1 MVIAMHNPHLIFL
14 PLLLLLAGGLQAKS
28 PPNIVFLLADDLG
41 YGDLGCYG
49 HPYAKTPA
57 IDQLAREGM
66 MFRSAYVA
74 GPTCEVSRCGFMTG
88 LFPARFAGSTRQL
101 GFGASL
107 TVTEV
112 LKQKGYQTGLFG
124 KWDMGEEKTQ
134 GTYGIEEIHVIPSEL
149 GDPKGKDFRVTEAA
163 IDFIKRNREGPFYM
177 NVWFH
182 TPHHPVAPH
191 ATFVSRFENM
201 SLDRPDFPNPHYQAR
216 LDAYENLSE
225 DPTTVLREYLGD
237 VSQLDDQVEKIL
249 STIRELGIEEETVV
263 LFASDNGPAR
273 PVDQPRSRSDGKKNP
288 SRQNGLGSAGPLR
301 GGKHGIYEG
310 GIRVPWIVRWP
321 GRIASGK
328 IMDRE
333 VIAGVDLLPTL
344 CSIAGVDIDTSGLDG
359 EDVSDIWFGKERSRR
374 KDLFWISGSP
384 GSPRAVLRRGD
395 WKLCIM
401 QNGAQ
406 ELYDLANDPGESR
419 NVAAD
424 HPGILLEMGD
434 AIDRWI
440 GTLMPAPKWLID
452 AQRRAAARSK
462 QVPARPRLT
471 WLVVAGA
478 LAGLFLGIGCW
489 RRMRTPATR

>member
-1 MVIAMHNPHLIFL
+1 
-14 PLLLLLAGGLQAKS
+14 
-28 PPNIVFLLADDLG
+28 
-41 YGDLGCYG
+41 
-49 HPYAKTPA
+49 
-57 IDQLAREGM
+57 
-66 MFRSAYVA
+66 
-74 GPTCEVSRCGFMTG
+74 
-88 LFPARFAGSTRQL
+88 
-101 GFGASL
+101 
-107 TVTEV
+107 
-112 LKQKGYQTGLFG
+112 
-124 KWDMGEEKTQ
+124 
-134 GTYGIEEIHVIPSEL
+134 
-149 GDPKGKDFRVTEAA
+149 
-163 IDFIKRNREGPFYM
+163 M